1 MPSGKT
7 HQAVGGVL
15 GILYAILFH
24 QPIWVVFSSIVGA
37 LLPDI
42 DHKHSKIG
50 RYTFFYLFLNHR
62 GFTHTIWA
70 LLLCTFVSSIFL
82 PFSYAIAFAIGYAS
96 HLFLDSLTPQGINLW
111 KGVRKR

>member
-37 LLPDI
+37 LLPGI

-70 LLLCTFVSSIFL
+70 LLLCTFILSIFL

>member
-50 RYTFFYLFLNHR
+50 RYTFFYL
-62 GFTHTIWA
+62 
-70 LLLCTFVSSIFL
+70 S
-82 PFSYAIAFAIGYAS
+82 FSYTIAFAIGYAS